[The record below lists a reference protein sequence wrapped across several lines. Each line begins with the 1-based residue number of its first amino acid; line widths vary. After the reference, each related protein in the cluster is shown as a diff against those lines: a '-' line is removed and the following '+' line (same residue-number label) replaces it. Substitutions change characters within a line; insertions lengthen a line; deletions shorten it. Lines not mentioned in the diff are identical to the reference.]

1 LVVAARE
8 GSAVATNFYTLF
20 GGLFPF
26 GQLNGGDQELLTAKD
41 AKKCREERKED
52 PWRK

>member
-20 GGLFPF
+20 DELFPSGRSAGSGLF
-26 GQLNGGDQELLTAKD
+26 
-41 AKKCREERKED
+41 
-52 PWRK
+52 